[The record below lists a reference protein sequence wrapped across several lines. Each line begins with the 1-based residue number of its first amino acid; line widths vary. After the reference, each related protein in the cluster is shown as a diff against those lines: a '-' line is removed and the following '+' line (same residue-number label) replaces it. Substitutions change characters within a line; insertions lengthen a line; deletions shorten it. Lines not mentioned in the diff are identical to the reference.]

1 MVCLS
6 SEDLKSEEG
15 YSLQIETLCR
25 SDEHVKAA
33 KWALLVQLENG
44 YEFWLRATQL
54 YFVSVASLTIRAAA
68 GSRPPGEPFLFLSGF
83 ALFGGFRCPVF
94 FQFPLVLIFHGNSMT
109 QSDRERRGA

>member
-15 YSLQIETLCR
+15 YSLQIGTLRR

-33 KWALLVQLENG
+33 KWALVVQLENG
-44 YEFWLRATQL
+44 YEFWLRTTQL

-68 GSRPPGEPFLFLSGF
+68 WFTSSR
-83 ALFGGFRCPVF
+83 
-94 FQFPLVLIFHGNSMT
+94 
-109 QSDRERRGA
+109 